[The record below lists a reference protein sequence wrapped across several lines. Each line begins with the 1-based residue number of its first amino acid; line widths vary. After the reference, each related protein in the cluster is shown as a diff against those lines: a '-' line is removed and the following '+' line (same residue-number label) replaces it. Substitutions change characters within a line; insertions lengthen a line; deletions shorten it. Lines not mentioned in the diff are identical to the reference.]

1 MDFCLLQA
9 LNCDINPELS
19 FFDGPPNVILDKVL
33 GCLLAALI
41 VRIYLLGVLLEHF
54 DPMPLQVLPSLHLIG
69 DLLLLFLA
77 FARRLQTYRLARRRW
92 RNAIQFLGQFLNL
105 LLALPILLLYQS
117 E

>member
-1 MDFCLLQA
+1 MDFCLLEA
-9 LNCDINPELS
+9 LDCDIDPELS
-19 FFDGPPNVILDKVL
+19 FFDGPPDVILYKVVS
-33 GCLLAALI
+33 GLLASLI
-41 VRIYLLGVLLEHF
+41 VGIYLLGVLLKHF

-77 FARRLQTYRLARRRW
+77 FARQLRAHRLVCRRW

-105 LLALPILLLYQS
+105 LLALRILLLYQS